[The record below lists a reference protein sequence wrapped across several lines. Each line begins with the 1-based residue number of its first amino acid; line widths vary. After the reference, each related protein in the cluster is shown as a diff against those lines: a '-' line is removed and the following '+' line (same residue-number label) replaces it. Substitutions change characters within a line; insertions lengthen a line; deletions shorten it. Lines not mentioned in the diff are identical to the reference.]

1 VNYLAAAA
9 DVDAR
14 QLARRRR
21 LWEAMQHGFLDGH
34 PVANAVAH
42 DTVYRR
48 AMGMM
53 DNKAGEA
60 FDLSLENDEVRSAYG
75 PGVFGQGCLL
85 ARRLI
90 ERGVPFV
97 EVTLSGDN
105 GIGWDTHQDNFTQVR
120 RLSEQLDSGWGML
133 MTELSD
139 RGLLEDTT
147 ILWMGEFG
155 RTPAINTNAGRDH
168 FPAAWT
174 CVFGGGGIA
183 GGQTY
188 GKTTAD
194 GMEVADGKVEVG
206 DVLSTLCTAL
216 GVPPET
222 ENDTSQGRPV
232 KISEGISIDGILS

>member
-1 VNYLAAAA
+1 
-9 DVDAR
+9 
-14 QLARRRR
+14 
-21 LWEAMQHGFLDGH
+21 MQQEFLDEH
-34 PVANAVAH
+34 PVDNAVAH

-60 FDLSLENDEVRSAYG
+60 FDLSREDEVVRQAYG

-105 GIGWDTHQDNFTQVR
+105 GLGWDTHQDNFTQVR
-120 RLSEQLDSGWGML
+120 RLSEQLDAGWGTL
-133 MTELSD
+133 MTELSE
-139 RGLLEDTT
+139 RGLLAETT

-155 RTPAINTNAGRDH
+155 RTPAINRNAGRDH

-174 CVFGGGGIA
+174 CVFAGGGIA
-183 GGQTY
+183 GGQVY

-194 GMEVADGKVEVG
+194 GMEVAEGKVGVG

-216 GVPPET
+216 GVDPKN
-222 ENDTSQGRPV
+222 ENVTKQGRPV
-232 KISEGISIDGILS
+232 KIAEGIPIDDILS